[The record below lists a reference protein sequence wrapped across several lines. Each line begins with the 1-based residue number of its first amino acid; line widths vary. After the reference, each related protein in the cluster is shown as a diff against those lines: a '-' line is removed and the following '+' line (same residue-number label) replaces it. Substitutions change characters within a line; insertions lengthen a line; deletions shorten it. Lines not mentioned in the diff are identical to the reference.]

1 MVSRVSAAP
10 STRSLATPFLTR
22 AKSICIPWAMSKSA
36 NSLGRITFAAG
47 GPSLKSFVRKSKA
60 LSLYRELFRVSNLF
74 PKEDRSKI
82 QNEIRE
88 GFKANRN
95 EEDQIAIGYLL
106 SKGEEQLN
114 FLKSGS
120 LNMNLNCQDSVSK
133 IKPSTDS
140 WLGQGTPDDEHG
152 RVGVGWP
159 FNRNSHS

>member
-1 MVSRVSAAP
+1 MHSMGHVK
-10 STRSLATPFLTR
+10 R
-22 AKSICIPWAMSKSA
+22 AKSLGTHNICS
-36 NSLGRITFAAG
+36 G

-82 QNEIRE
+82 QREIRE
-88 GFKANRN
+88 GFKTNRN

-120 LNMNLNCQDSVSK
+120 LNENKCQVADVSK

-159 FNRNSHS
+159 FNRNSRQ